1 MDSSSPAF
9 FFVVN
14 SGNFLFSAVFN
25 PEVEVGGVIV
35 NLFLIVL
42 FLGLSALVSSSETA
56 FFSISYS
63 QQKIMDKEGDSLDK
77 AIVDFLNKPRTLLGT
92 ILVANNIFNLT
103 VVGLSY
109 RLIYRGLHPDLIKNN
124 EFIAFLVQIVLV
136 TFIIVMFGEVVPKI
150 YANQNNIRVAR
161 FSIRFLQMLHFIFQP
176 IVKLLV
182 VSSSSLE
189 KKLSGYS
196 MGVSAKDIDEAI
208 DIAAEGSKEEFSRD
222 TSILKGIVKFGNITV
237 TEIMRARVDVVAV
250 DRSLPFSELLK
261 VVRES
266 GYSRIPVYDGDFDTV
281 IGIIYAKDLLP
292 YLNKGDDFDWK
303 TLVKPPLYVPESKKI
318 DQLLKEFQAKRVHMA
333 IVVDEY
339 GGSSGLVTLEDV
351 LEEVLGEIK
360 DEFDDVQEIEFRK
373 LDDYNYIFEGKTAI
387 NDVCKVLEIPT
398 DTFDEVRGDADSL
411 AGLLLEL
418 KGELPENGELL
429 ETDGFSFQIL
439 EMNATRIVKV
449 KVTLKHEGH

>member
-1 MDSSSPAF
+1 
-9 FFVVN
+9 V
-14 SGNFLFSAVFN
+14 
-25 PEVEVGGVIV
+25 
-35 NLFLIVL
+35 
-42 FLGLSALVSSSETA
+42 
-56 FFSISYS
+56 
-63 QQKIMDKEGDSLDK
+63 
-77 AIVDFLNKPRTLLGT
+77 
-92 ILVANNIFNLT
+92 
-103 VVGLSY
+103 
-109 RLIYRGLHPDLIKNN
+109 
-124 EFIAFLVQIVLV
+124 IAFLIQIVLV

-150 YANQNNIRVAR
+150 YANQNNLRVAR

-182 VSSSSLE
+182 VSSSTLE

-196 MGVSAKDIDEAI
+196 MGVSAKDIDDAI
-208 DIAAEGSKEEFSRD
+208 DIAAEGNNEEFSRD

-250 DRSLPFSELLK
+250 DRSIPFSELMK
-261 VVRES
+261 TVRES

-292 YLNKGDDFDWK
+292 YLNQGDAFDWK
-303 TLVKPPLYVPESKKI
+303 PLIKPPLYVPESKKI
-318 DQLLKEFQAKRVHMA
+318 DQLLEEFQAKRVHMA

-360 DEFDDVQEIEFRK
+360 DEFDDVQEIEFK
-373 LDDYNYIFEGKTAI
+373 KIDDYNYIFEGKTAI
-387 NDVCKVLEIPT
+387 NDVCKVLQIPS
-398 DTFDEVRGDADSL
+398 DTFDKVRGDADSL

-418 KGELPENGELL
+418 KGELPENGEMLG
-429 ETDGFSFQIL
+429 TDGFSFQIL